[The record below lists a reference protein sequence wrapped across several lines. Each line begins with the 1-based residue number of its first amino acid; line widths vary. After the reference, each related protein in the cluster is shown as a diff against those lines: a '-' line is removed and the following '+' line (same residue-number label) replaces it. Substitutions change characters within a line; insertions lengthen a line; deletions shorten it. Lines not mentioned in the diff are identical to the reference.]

1 MHYMTSIGPIKN
13 IYMIKHQRNRQDKMN
28 KKLNKNN
35 KSNTK
40 HGSQQSYFLS
50 QSKIKNTFKK

>member
-1 MHYMTSIGPIKN
+1 MTSIGPIKN
-13 IYMIKHQRNRQDKMN
+13 IYMIKHQRNRQDKKN